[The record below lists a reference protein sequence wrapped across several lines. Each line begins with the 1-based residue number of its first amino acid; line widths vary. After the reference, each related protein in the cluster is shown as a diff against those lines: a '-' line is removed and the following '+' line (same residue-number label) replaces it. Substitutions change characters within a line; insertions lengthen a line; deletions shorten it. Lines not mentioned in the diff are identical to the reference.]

1 MIRIFEIGSAEC
13 ASYIEKLTLRSELET
28 GQALLD
34 VKAILSDVRQ
44 NGDAAVNK
52 YTKRFDGADITAVN
66 VEVSDVEIKKAVSE
80 IEPQMLSILKK
91 AAENIRRF
99 HSLQL
104 NQDKVMEDE
113 KGSVTLRYIPV
124 DRAGVYVPGGRAA
137 YPSSVLMNVI
147 PAKVAGVSEIIM
159 CTPPDEDGSI
169 YNMTLA
175 AAEIAGV
182 DRIYKIGGAQAIGA
196 MAYGTESV
204 PKVDKIVGPGNIYV
218 ALAKKE
224 VYGTVGIDMIAG
236 PSEVLIIADSTANP
250 RYVASDLLSQAEH
263 DPMAAPMLLCTSVE
277 LSKKVQSEIEKILK
291 TLPTEP
297 VARESVDNMGAIIVC
312 ESLDEAVS
320 LANDIAPEHLEIA
333 TQAPDE
339 LLPEIR
345 NAGSVF
351 VGEYSPEPLGDYFAG
366 ANHVLPTSGN
376 AKFASPLGVYD
387 FIKKQSVIKYTKQ
400 GLKQVAQDIDAF
412 ARGEG
417 LYAHANSV
425 TVRFEDK

>member
-1 MIRIFEIGSAEC
+1 MIRIFKKNTAEC
-13 ASYIEKLTLRSELET
+13 LAYIEKLTSRSELEMGAELT
-28 GQALLD
+28 A
-34 VKAILSDVRQ
+34 VKEILSGVRLK
-44 NGDAAVNK
+44 GDAAVNE
-52 YTKRFDGADITAVN
+52 YTKRFDGADITSEN
-66 VEVSDVEIKKAVSE
+66 VEVTDSEIKKALSE
-80 IEPQMLSILKK
+80 ADPAMISIMKK

-104 NQDKVMEDE
+104 NDDKVMQDE

-147 PAKVAGVSEIIM
+147 PAKVAGVKEIIM
-159 CTPPDEDGSI
+159 CTPPDEDGKV

-175 AAEIAGV
+175 AASIAGV
-182 DRIYKIGGAQAIGA
+182 DRIFKIGGAQAVGA
-196 MAYGTESV
+196 MAYGTDSV
-204 PKVDKIVGPGNIYV
+204 PKVNKIVGPGNIYV

-236 PSEVLIIADSTANP
+236 PSEVLIIADGTANP
-250 RYVASDLLSQAEH
+250 RYAASDLLSQAEH
-263 DPMAAPMLLCTSVE
+263 DPMAAPILLCMDMDFAE
-277 LSKKVQSEIEKILK
+277 KVQSEIERILEN
-291 TLPTEP
+291 LPTEP
-297 VARESVDNMGAIIVC
+297 VARKSVDDMGAIIIC
-312 ESLDEAVS
+312 SSPEEACT

-333 TQAPDE
+333 TVAPEE
-339 LLPEIR
+339 LLFRIR

-400 GLKQVAQDIDAF
+400 GLRAVADDIDTF

-425 TVRFEDK
+425 TVRFEDE